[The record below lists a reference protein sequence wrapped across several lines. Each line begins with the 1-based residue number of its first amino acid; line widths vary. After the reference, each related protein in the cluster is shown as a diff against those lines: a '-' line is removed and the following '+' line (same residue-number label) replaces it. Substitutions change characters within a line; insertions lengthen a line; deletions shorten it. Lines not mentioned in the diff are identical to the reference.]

1 VEEVLVVQVEEA
13 YGHQVVVVDIVDI
26 LVLQAVED
34 NFEEDIED
42 AHNVV
47 LLVVDEDYKSAIQ
60 NALNKFRFM
69 LINLYVLS
77 SSTYIT
83 IFHRYF
89 KHKKFKTEKIKCS
102 YST

>member
-1 VEEVLVVQVEEA
+1 MVQVEEA

-47 LLVVDEDYKSAIQ
+47 PLVVDEDYKSAIQ

-69 LINLYVLS
+69 LIINLCF
-77 SSTYIT
+77 
-83 IFHRYF
+83 IFFHIYYNF
-89 KHKKFKTEKIKCS
+89 S
-102 YST
+102 